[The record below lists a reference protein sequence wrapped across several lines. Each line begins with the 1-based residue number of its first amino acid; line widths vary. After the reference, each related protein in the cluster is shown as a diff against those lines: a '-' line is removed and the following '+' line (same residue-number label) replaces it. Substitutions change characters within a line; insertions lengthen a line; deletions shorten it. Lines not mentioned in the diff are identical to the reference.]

1 VLCVKHSRKHL
12 EGLRRM
18 ETALEAILIK
28 EERIARIL
36 TKWTR
41 ISPRVG
47 LELAS
52 LQQES
57 PEPEQTTAAI
67 KEAKACLKIL
77 AREASRI
84 ATAAAPVNRRQRTAD
99 QIATTQTAINVLLQ
113 PLLTGAVQL
122 E

>member
-1 VLCVKHSRKHL
+1 
-12 EGLRRM
+12 M
-18 ETALEAILIK
+18 
-28 EERIARIL
+28 
-36 TKWTR
+36 
-41 ISPRVG
+41 G